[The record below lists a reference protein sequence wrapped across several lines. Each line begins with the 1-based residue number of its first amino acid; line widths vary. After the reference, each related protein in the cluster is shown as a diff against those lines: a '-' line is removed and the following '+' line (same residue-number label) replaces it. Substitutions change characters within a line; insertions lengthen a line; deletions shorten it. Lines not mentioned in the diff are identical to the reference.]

1 MTAAF
6 DAAMQEIAQRIGSK
20 ATKEWVA
27 GVSRQV
33 LTNPNTLRTLKASDP
48 VKYQN
53 ALTLMDILKSKGIVK
68 TGRVADQEYIS
79 AKASGDNLSRW
90 TQWLRADNSL
100 RRVDPSKVEDGGEA
114 KAARA
119 LANIDRQRKLEG
131 VMQELS
137 VSEKQAFKIL
147 ADMDIAEFE
156 SLKNVIALHD
166 QKKEYLSA
174 IKSEA
179 VKDFFKHV
187 GIMNADERINW
198 TLANEIATVTKKLLQ
213 DNNSA
218 ELIKAVNPD
227 LYSKMFAYAA
237 TRARSVSA
245 FANSLP
251 ESVKS
256 SLRKLFPQVQEV
268 IKDETAKKFMMGQA
282 SVKDLRKLIELGLY
296 TTDRKTTAL
305 GKAVLLYHTE
315 GAYVPD
321 AVRDRMNP
329 DATSNVNGDRS
340 DRREYI
346 KTGIGSQFQNRR

>member
-1 MTAAF
+1 MTTAF
-6 DAAMQEIAQRIGSK
+6 ETAMQEIAQRIGNK
-20 ATKEWVA
+20 ATREWIA

-33 LTNPNTLRTLKASDP
+33 LTNPNTLSALKSADP

-53 ALTLMDILKSKGIVK
+53 AKVLMNILKSNGIVK
-68 TGRVADQEYIS
+68 TGRVGEEEYIS
-79 AKASGDNLSRW
+79 AKASGDSLSKW
-90 TQWLRADNSL
+90 TQWLRADNAL

-119 LANIDRQRKLEG
+119 FANIERQRKLEE

-137 VSEKQAFKIL
+137 PREKQAFKIL
-147 ADMDIAEFE
+147 SDMDINEFE

-174 IKSEA
+174 IKSES

-198 TLANEIATVTKKLLQ
+198 TLANEIASVTNKLLK
-213 DNNSA
+213 DNNSS
-218 ELIKAVNPD
+218 ELIKAVNPE

-251 ESVKS
+251 DSVKTN
-256 SLRKLFPQVQEV
+256 LRKLYPQVKEV
-268 IKDETAKKFMMGQA
+268 IKDETASRFMMGQA

-296 TTDRKTTAL
+296 TPDKKTTAL
-305 GKAVLLYHTE
+305 GKAVLLYHTD

-321 AVRDRMNP
+321 AVKDRMNP
-329 DATSNVNGDRS
+329 DAADMASGDRS
-340 DRREYI
+340 ERRDYI
-346 KTGIGSQFQNRR
+346 KTGIGTQFRARR